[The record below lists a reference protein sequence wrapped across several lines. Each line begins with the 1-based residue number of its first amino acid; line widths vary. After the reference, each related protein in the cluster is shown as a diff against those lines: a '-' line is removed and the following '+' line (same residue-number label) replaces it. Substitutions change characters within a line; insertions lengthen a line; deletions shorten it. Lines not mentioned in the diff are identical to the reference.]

1 MVLNDKTAAGDII
14 GRVLLIEDNYMC
26 KSSIRK
32 NIINIAKVAPTMDW
46 CCFCFFKIP
55 LTYV

>member
-26 KSSIRK
+26 KSSIL
-32 NIINIAKVAPTMDW
+32 
-46 CCFCFFKIP
+46 F
-55 LTYV
+55 